1 MQARFRIPVLFFLA
15 CSFAVQAQR
24 PGVMDSLTGILKTA
38 KDDPDKVL
46 LLIAIGQEYESADLD
61 KAKQYYRQARI
72 LGKRISY
79 PETESKFIS
88 NYTFALNMEGK
99 YDSSLILNLQGIEEA
114 KKLNSKEQLAKAYF
128 NTGTSYNYMSDYSSA
143 VEYYQ
148 KGYQLFE
155 ELNNRVF
162 LAQASDILQNLY
174 TAMDQYDKALLY
186 GKKAAAEFRTLDNP
200 KMLAYSLN
208 NLGVVYGS
216 MNRKDSAFVYYKEA
230 EQIARTINDEV
241 LISTIEINLG
251 DVNLWKRNLEES
263 RNYYRSV
270 LQTAKKI
277 HLPSDEIIALRGI
290 SYCYMYQG
298 DYPMSEQYIRQ
309 AVALTG
315 KHPLPRQKAL
325 ILDQQAALAY
335 LLKDPWKAKQFE
347 NEAKSIRDSLMNNQI
362 LTHTLN
368 LEKKYELDKKNTQ
381 LALQEEKL
389 KRKNATNW
397 ILIGG
402 MAVLL
407 IISVLG
413 YRNYSQRKKIQE
425 QRIRELE
432 AEKQLMATQSLLRG
446 QEEERSRIAKDL
458 HDGLGG
464 LLSGVKLQLGAMK
477 GNLILTEENGLAFNG
492 VLVNLEESISEMR
505 RVAHNMMPETLLRF
519 GLPQALLDY
528 SNGLSQQQGFTI
540 QCEFRGMEKRM
551 DNSTELVIY
560 RIVQELINNAVKH
573 SGATTILVQIMR
585 HDEERLNIT
594 VEDNGKGF
602 DPKDAGYHSAGLR
615 NIRSRVKYLNG
626 KMDIQSEPGSGASVY
641 IECEIKPYG

>member
-1 MQARFRIPVLFFLA
+1 MPVRFCISFLFFFA
-15 CSFAVQAQR
+15 CLFAAQAQR
-24 PGVMDSLTGILKTA
+24 PGVIDSLAGILKTA
-38 KDDPDKVL
+38 KDNPDKAL
-46 LLIAIGQEYESADLD
+46 LLISIGQEYESIDLD
-61 KAKQYYRQARI
+61 KAKQYYLQARA
-72 LGKRISY
+72 LGKKIGY

-99 YDSSLILNLQGIEEA
+99 YDSSVMLNLQGIEEA

-174 TAMDQYDKALLY
+174 TAMEQYDKALIY
-186 GKKAAAEFRTLDNP
+186 GKKAVTEFKALNNP

-208 NLGVVYGS
+208 NLGVAYGS
-216 MNRKDSAFVYYKEA
+216 MNQKDSAFVYFKEA
-230 EQIARTINDEV
+230 EEIARAINDET
-241 LISTIEINLG
+241 LISTVEINLG
-251 DVNLWKRNLEES
+251 DVHLWKRNLEES
-263 RNYYRSV
+263 KNYYRSV
-270 LQTAKKI
+270 LQIAKRM
-277 HLPSDEIIALRGI
+277 HLPFDEIVALRGL

-298 DYPMSEQYIRQ
+298 DYSSSGQYIQQ
-309 AVALTG
+309 AVTLTG
-315 KHPLPRQKAL
+315 KHPFPRQQAL

-347 NEAKSIRDSLMNNQI
+347 NQAKSIRDSLMNNQI
-362 LTHTLN
+362 LTHTLS

-407 IISVLG
+407 TISILG

-432 AEKQLMATQSLLRG
+432 AEKQLLATQSLLRG

-477 GNLILTEENGLAFNG
+477 GNLILTEENGIAFNR
-492 VLVNLEESISEMR
+492 VLSNLEESISEMR
-505 RVAHNMMPETLLRF
+505 RVAHNMMPETLLKF

-528 SNGLSQQQGFTI
+528 SNGLSQQQDFTI

-573 SGATTILVQIMR
+573 SGATAILVQIMR

-602 DPKDAGYHSAGLR
+602 DPKDAGYNSAGLR
-615 NIRSRVKYLNG
+615 NISSRVKYLNG